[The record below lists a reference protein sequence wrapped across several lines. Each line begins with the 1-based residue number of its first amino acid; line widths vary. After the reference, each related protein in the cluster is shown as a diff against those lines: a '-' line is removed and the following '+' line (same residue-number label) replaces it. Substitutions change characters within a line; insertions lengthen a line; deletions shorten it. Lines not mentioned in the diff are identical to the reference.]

1 MYGAEDGVLAG
12 EVREGSGHVG
22 DLNYLITMYLR
33 GPQDTTLRSPF
44 PAGCKLEEVRSGGNT
59 LCIVLGSEFTAL
71 ENTELTLACAAL
83 AKTCLALSHT
93 QRVRIDSSSDEKTF
107 TVTLTEDSLLLA
119 YYSAFEAAPAEE
131 AAPIPTAEYEALKL
145 KAEQY
150 DRMSAHIG
158 AIMLKANAG
167 AEDILSRAKT
177 DADAMVAEVNGALAE
192 TRTRAQT
199 AADTLIADVGRSLGE
214 ISRSCR
220 EDIAMDLEELRT
232 ALRTLEDTVSS
243 KYADISR
250 KLDYA
255 KEEMEQTSGA
265 IIRAATEPAAPVT
278 GN

>member
-1 MYGAEDGVLAG
+1 MKRIICLMLVLAFLLLSGCHYSDSGDILEPVTFYYPRATDHFVYGAEDGVLAG

-119 YYSAFEAAPAEE
+119 DYSAFEAAPAEE
-131 AAPIPTAEYEALKL
+131 SE
-145 KAEQY
+145 
-150 DRMSAHIG
+150 
-158 AIMLKANAG
+158 
-167 AEDILSRAKT
+167 
-177 DADAMVAEVNGALAE
+177 
-192 TRTRAQT
+192 
-199 AADTLIADVGRSLGE
+199 
-214 ISRSCR
+214 
-220 EDIAMDLEELRT
+220 
-232 ALRTLEDTVSS
+232 
-243 KYADISR
+243 
-250 KLDYA
+250 
-255 KEEMEQTSGA
+255 
-265 IIRAATEPAAPVT
+265 
-278 GN
+278 